1 MAHVA
6 RSHSGRRFAAV
17 PGLVRRTAA
26 RRMRGASIP
35 RDGHE
40 PVSSRDGSGPAAMI
54 LSLKRPLVFLDFET
68 TGLDVTTDRIVELA
82 FVRLSPDGSREA
94 FVRPVNPGIALS
106 KGATKVTGIHSADAC
121 GLFGDGGK
129 KPAQP
134 LRKLA
139 QEILAFVGDS
149 DLAGFNQIAY
159 DVPLWLNECK
169 RHGITF
175 DLKGRHQVDVKVLF
189 NVCETTWDRFL
200 MGPRNLSAAVRHY
213 CGRELEGAHS
223 AEADT
228 QATIDVLLA
237 QLQRHPQLPRDVKG
251 LADFCERNSEKNRDE
266 EPVAQKAGGATR

>member
-1 MAHVA
+1 
-6 RSHSGRRFAAV
+6 
-17 PGLVRRTAA
+17 
-26 RRMRGASIP
+26 
-35 RDGHE
+35 
-40 PVSSRDGSGPAAMI
+40 MI
-54 LSLKRPLVFLDFET
+54 LSLQRPLVFLDFET
-68 TGLDVTTDRIVELA
+68 TGLDVNTDRIVELA
-82 FVRLSPDGSREA
+82 FVRLNPDGSREA

-134 LRKLA
+134 LRKLGP
-139 QEILAFVGDS
+139 ELLAFLADS

-159 DVPLWLNECK
+159 DVPLWLAECK
-169 RHGITF
+169 RHGIPF
-175 DLKGRHQVDVKVLF
+175 ELKGRHLVDAKVVF
-189 NVCETTWDRFL
+189 NVCETSWDRFL

-251 LADFCERNSEKNRDE
+251 LADFCARNSEKNRDE

>member
-1 MAHVA
+1 M
-6 RSHSGRRFAAV
+6 
-17 PGLVRRTAA
+17 L
-26 RRMRGASIP
+26 
-35 RDGHE
+35 
-40 PVSSRDGSGPAAMI
+40 

-68 TGLDVTTDRIVELA
+68 TGLDLQNDRIVELA
-82 FVRLSPDGSREA
+82 LVRLSPDGSRES

-134 LRKLA
+134 LRKLGA
-139 QEILAFVGDS
+139 EILAFLADS
-149 DLAGFNQIAY
+149 DLAGFNQIAF
-159 DVPLWLNECK
+159 DVPLWLAECK
-169 RHGITF
+169 RHGIAF
-175 DLKGRHQVDVKVLF
+175 ELKGRRQVDAKVIF

-200 MGPRNLSAAVRHY
+200 MGPRNLGAAVRHY
-213 CGRELEGAHS
+213 CGRELEGAHT

-228 QATIDVLLA
+228 MATIDVLLA
-237 QLQRHPQLPRDVKG
+237 QLQRHSQLPRDVQG